1 MATPTETPQNSS
13 KLVGVRLSNA
23 SADEVKGERE
33 REREKNEKWKS
44 CVASLVTFADPPDL
58 KGLGWTKGKFCWI
71 REFDVQV
78 SILEKYG
85 HVKCSHKFINCSIKK
100 KEGCL
105 GNVCDGWSSP
115 KGVAKNKSLHSLES
129 SNAALC
135 ASLWQKNEKHNAS
148 VCIFAKHGRLSMF
161 SWGGSG

>member
-1 MATPTETPQNSS
+1 
-13 KLVGVRLSNA
+13 
-23 SADEVKGERE
+23 VKGERE

-44 CVASLVTFADPPDL
+44 CVASLVTFADPPNL

-100 KEGCL
+100 RRDVSATYAMAGL
-105 GNVCDGWSSP
+105 PRRVLQRTNP
-115 KGVAKNKSLHSLES
+115 YTA
-129 SNAALC
+129 
-135 ASLWQKNEKHNAS
+135 
-148 VCIFAKHGRLSMF
+148 
-161 SWGGSG
+161 

>member
-33 REREKNEKWKS
+33 REKNEKWKS
-44 CVASLVTFADPPDL
+44 CVASLVTFADPPNL

-100 KEGCL
+100 KGGMSRQRMRWLVFPEGCCKEQILTQL
-105 GNVCDGWSSP
+105 GIIQCC
-115 KGVAKNKSLHSLES
+115 LM
-129 SNAALC
+129 
-135 ASLWQKNEKHNAS
+135 
-148 VCIFAKHGRLSMF
+148 RLSLAEK
-161 SWGGSG
+161 